1 MLNNKSYRAL
11 NAPPASSSFEERPC
25 ALDLRCGMEHPNG
38 FQRRI
43 PMCASALPVAA
54 AAVLAIGIM
63 GSTLA
68 RGAEPTDEEADKPL
82 LEIVV
87 VGSHFATPNASS
99 TSPVMVVDAE
109 EIKHQGTARAE
120 DLLDNMP
127 QLNAGLNNSSNG
139 AGVSPVTGT
148 ATADL
153 RGIGSFN
160 TLVLMNSRRLNPGDS
175 INPSPDLN
183 AILTILV
190 KRVEVLTG
198 GASSIYGSDAISGVV
213 NFVMDTEFTGAKL
226 ETEYGINRA
235 SNGSTDLQNVER
247 MSGINP
253 RTGTV

>member
-1 MLNNKSYRAL
+1 LDNKSYRAFI
-11 NAPPASSSFEERPC
+11 APAASSSLSEHSW
-25 ALDLRCGMEHPNG
+25 ALDHPSSKPRPHG
-38 FQRRI
+38 VQRRT
-43 PMCASALPVAA
+43 AGRTSALLAA
-54 AAVLAIGIM
+54 WGAVLGIGAL
-63 GSTLA
+63 GSAVT
-68 RGAEPTDEEADKPL
+68 RGAEPTDDEADKPL

-99 TSPVMVVDAE
+99 TSPVMVIDSE
-109 EIKHQGTARAE
+109 EMKHQGTARAE

-127 QLNAGLNNSSNG
+127 QLNAGLNNSANG

-183 AILTILV
+183 AIPSILV

-213 NFVMDTEFTGAKL
+213 NFVMESTR
-226 ETEYGINRA
+226 RA
-235 SNGSTDLQNVER
+235 TATRPSKTSSAAPESIRAAVPCTTDATS
-247 MSGINP
+247 M
-253 RTGTV
+253 